1 MDWLNQRPENVVD
14 RAEPGDL
21 LAELR
26 ATRSLAPAALK
37 TLDFAL
43 CQWTLYALSRTADTE
58 GIRDLDNLG
67 ALAMRALPEGEDSA
81 GYRTRWRAFR
91 DLLEAKRLA
100 IGGAQSGRARNLLHA
115 EPIVKLL
122 ADDPVSQGAL
132 REKLGLSPARLSQ
145 VLGVMEEGGLIQ
157 RQKRGKENLVSL
169 AAARFPSSTAPLAH
183 RRTGSIVFGL
193 PKAA

>member
-26 ATRSLAPAALK
+26 ATRTLAPAALK
-37 TLDFAL
+37 TLDFAF
-43 CQWTLYALSRTADTE
+43 CHWTLYALSRPADTE

-67 ALAMRALPEGEDSA
+67 ALAMRALPEGDEA
-81 GYRTRWRAFR
+81 TGYRVRWSAFR

-115 EPIVKLL
+115 EPILKLL
-122 ADDPVSQGAL
+122 ADGRVSQGVL
-132 REKLGLSPARLSQ
+132 REKLDLSPARLSQ

-169 AAARFPSSTAPLAH
+169 AGAGFLPNEAPLAH
-183 RRTGSIVFGL
+183 RGVGL
-193 PKAA
+193 ILYSLAKVA